1 MDDLPELD
9 GAKRCF
15 ESGDYCSA
23 TALSWASVTRALAA
37 VRNRYLTSEDLAGI
51 CITDDSQQSTVY
63 RLLVIKLAAVGEDVE
78 SEIDRLLIQQRKA
91 NLELADISEDYA
103 KEALNRAE
111 SVITAIKSLDAL

>member
-1 MDDLPELD
+1 VDDLPELD
-9 GAKRCF
+9 GAKLCF
-15 ESGDYCSA
+15 ENGDYCSA
-23 TALSWASVTRALAA
+23 TSLSWASVTRALAA